1 MLFHRSNNHHQVEQE
16 RNQRLLDLIYDT
28 KASWDHAKETERA
41 VYEANVSTELRDRA
55 HLQEQKY
62 LYLYKL
68 ARQFKLHGRLNKGV
82 IDR

>member
-1 MLFHRSNNHHQVEQE
+1 MLFHRQKQHQVQQE
-16 RNQRLLDLIYDT
+16 RDQRLLDLIYET

-41 VYEANVSTELRDRA
+41 VYEANASTELRDRT

-68 ARQFKLHGRLNKGV
+68 ARQFKVHGHLNDGV

>member
-1 MLFHRSNNHHQVEQE
+1 MFFHRQVQHRIQKE
-16 RNQRLLDLIYDT
+16 RDQRLLDLIYET
-28 KASWDHAKETERA
+28 KASWDHAKETEKA
-41 VYEANVSTELRDRA
+41 VYEANASTELRDRA

-68 ARQFKLHGRLNKGV
+68 ARQFQVHGRLNKGV